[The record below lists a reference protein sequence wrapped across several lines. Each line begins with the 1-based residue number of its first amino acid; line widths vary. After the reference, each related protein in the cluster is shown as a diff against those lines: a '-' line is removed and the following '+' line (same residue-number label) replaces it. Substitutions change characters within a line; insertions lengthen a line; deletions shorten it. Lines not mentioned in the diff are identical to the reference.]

1 VVAEIADL
9 VEMPMSTLSDDEV
22 VRLLDTVTQ
31 LRARVDAV
39 VCRVAVEADRR
50 RLAERNGH
58 RSTTTWWAHR
68 SRLTRGEAGRLL
80 GLGQRLDT
88 DLLAPVA
95 SALGDGRL
103 CTDQAGVIVRAVD
116 GLPSDL
122 DDAAMPAKV
131 RDLLLG
137 EAAHH
142 DARALRILGKRALDV
157 IDPEAGERHEQ
168 RLLEAEEARAAA
180 RARFTMV
187 DDGHGQCHGRF
198 SIPSYHGQLL
208 RSHLLALADPRRRRS
223 EESPRAIT
231 PDSMG
236 QALMEYVERYPAA
249 QLPTHGG
256 ATSSLTVTVD
266 LDTLASGL
274 GVASLSSG
282 GRISA
287 GEARRLACHAG
298 LVPMVL
304 GGASRPLDV
313 GRSRRLFIPA
323 QRRALDVRDGGCTAE
338 GCGLPPQ
345 ACHAHH
351 DEPWAAGGPTDLAQG
366 RLLCPRHHRLAH
378 DRRYEMSAGSD
389 RMVTFHRRT

>member
-1 VVAEIADL
+1 MAEIADL
-9 VEMPMSTLSDDEV
+9 VEMPLSTLSDDEV
-22 VRLLDTVTQ
+22 ARLLDTVTR

-50 RLAERNGH
+50 RLGDRDGH

-80 GLGQRLDT
+80 GLGKQLDVP
-88 DLLAPVA
+88 LHEPVA
-95 SALGDGRL
+95 IALAEGRL
-103 CTDQAGVIVRAVD
+103 RTDQAGVIVQAVD
-116 GLPSDL
+116 DLPSGLEDP
-122 DDAAMPAKV
+122 AVPAKV

-157 IDPEAGERHEQ
+157 IDPVAGERHEQ
-168 RLLEAEEARAAA
+168 RLLEAEQARAAA
-180 RARFTMV
+180 TARFTMV
-187 DDGHGQCHGRF
+187 DDGHGRCHGRF
-198 SIPSYHGQLL
+198 SMPSYHGQLL
-208 RSHLLALADPRRRRS
+208 RSHLVALADPRRRRS
-223 EESPRAIT
+223 EEAPRAIT
-231 PDSMG
+231 PESVG
-236 QALMEYVERYPAA
+236 QALMEYVERYPAGR
-249 QLPTHGG
+249 LPTHGG
-256 ATSSLTVTVD
+256 ATSSLTVTID

-274 GVASLSSG
+274 GVGSLSSG

-287 GEARRLACHAG
+287 GEARRLACHAA

-313 GRSRRLFIPA
+313 GRSRRLFTPA

-338 GCGLPPQ
+338 GCGLPAQ

-351 DEPWAAGGPTDLAQG
+351 DEPWSAGGPTDLAKG

-378 DRRYEMSAGSD
+378 DRRYEMRERPD